1 MALQDVQVTNAG
13 DPIALTP
20 WIFITSP
27 WLTMTP
33 WSCGDSRY
41 WNRSTSMESW
51 SSSISVP
58 REWNPHLSAA
68 GTCFAWKRRWW
79 CGTMKYSY
87 HLVSVVSLWIRHQPK
102 YYIRTFRRRQ
112 FFNFPVN
119 SLRQSKSSFQ
129 HVQNTTL
136 SIFDPMAYQRL
147 ASAKSLR
154 QASAVSVRRFWGVCL
169 QFENDPKWS
178 QMYLG
183 FPFSFPYISMDVLRF
198 STNLDAVSKCWG
210 LRVTFHLLIFLMIW
224 DWHRDEGIVVLT
236 SSHCE
241 TRFIQQ
247 LIKNQNLSFF
257 TNLWW
262 VQSFPHIFFHLFPIR
277 QHLHPWAQDVEVSA
291 VFVACSSTMLPPS
304 PGLYLQRLNVPV
316 LLISIRIPCG
326 LMCT

>member
-1 MALQDVQVTNAG
+1 MFKTQL
-13 DPIALTP
+13 
-20 WIFITSP
+20 
-27 WLTMTP
+27 
-33 WSCGDSRY
+33 
-41 WNRSTSMESW
+41 W
-51 SSSISVP
+51 SSSIPWRTSVWLLRSRCDRP
-58 REWNPHLSAA
+58 PLWAFE
-68 GTCFAWKRRWW
+68 GFEEC
-79 CGTMKYSY
+79 
-87 HLVSVVSLWIRHQPK
+87 VS
-102 YYIRTFRRRQ
+102 
-112 FFNFPVN
+112 N
-119 SLRQSKSSFQ
+119 LRM
-129 HVQNTTL
+129 T
-136 SIFDPMAYQRL
+136 P
-147 ASAKSLR
+147 
-154 QASAVSVRRFWGVCL
+154 
-169 QFENDPKWS
+169 NDPKCIWAS
-178 QMYLG
+178 PSG
-183 FPFSFPYISMDVLRF
+183 FPYISMDVLRF

-326 LMCT
+326 LMWT